1 MKITVWVL
9 STCIP
14 ERGEKPCLPQV
25 FGSLTD
31 AEAAADAALREEW
44 TIHGLFDEETGDL
57 LPYPGNWREAHNA
70 IAESIGDGSW
80 GEWEL
85 TSHSLDLGNLA
96 VTLEGGMIQCIVT
109 DGDVLKGALITTIDY
124 DTEGGDEDALVEVE
138 QGDGTFAEAYVDKRA
153 IHKAEIVIP

>member
-1 MKITVWVL
+1 MKITFWVL

-14 ERGEKPCLPQV
+14 ERGEKPCHPQV

-70 IAESIGDGSW
+70 IAKSIGDGSW
-80 GEWEL
+80 GEWEITTHEIEIADPLRDAAPDMLAALHDLL
-85 TSHSLDLGNLA
+85 TRP
-96 VTLEGGMIQCIVT
+96 T
-109 DGDVLKGALITTIDY
+109 DGAARQRARDAIT
-124 DTEGGDEDALVEVE
+124 
-138 QGDGTFAEAYVDKRA
+138 
-153 IHKAEIVIP
+153 KAEGHS